1 MRYYCDICLREI
13 KNKSKYS
20 HLKSKSHKEFEKYE
34 HIILSL
40 KNIDIKDVDEIL
52 FLYMIDHNKKFTQY
66 LLKGQFKLVFNNQDC
81 KYLMTDM
88 INNTTNVSW
97 SNYIRDAIDKLK
109 EEGYDFNYIAEM
121 DIITL
126 AHKRDMTY
134 DFYLK
139 LNMSAFE
146 WKLNS
151 MINKDKNLINKFP
164 QNWRHPINT
173 NLTVIVFDF
182 NNFFYINDGYIYH

>member
-1 MRYYCDICLREI
+1 MRYYCNICLLDI
-13 KNKSKYS
+13 KKKSKHS
-20 HLKSKSHKEFEKYE
+20 HLKSKSHKEFEKYK

-40 KNIDIKDVDEIL
+40 KNVDIKDVDEIL
-52 FLYMIDHNKKFTQY
+52 YLYMIDHNKKFTRY
-66 LLKGQFKLVFNNQDC
+66 LLKGQFKLVFNNKDC

-126 AHKRDMTY
+126 ADKRDMTY

-139 LNMSAFE
+139 HNMSAFE
-146 WKLNS
+146 WKLNA
-151 MINKDKNLINKFP
+151 MINKDKSLINKFP

-173 NLTVIVFDF
+173 KF
-182 NNFFYINDGYIYH
+182 NCYRF

>member
-1 MRYYCDICLREI
+1 MRYYCNICLLDI
-13 KNKSKYS
+13 YKKSKHS
-20 HLKSKSHKEFEKYE
+20 HLKSKSHKEYEKYK

-40 KNIDIKDVDEIL
+40 KNVDIKDVDEIL
-52 FLYMIDHNKKFTQY
+52 YLYMIDHNKKFTQY
-66 LLKGQFKLVFNNQDC
+66 LLKGQFILVFNNQDC

-134 DFYLK
+134 DFY
-139 LNMSAFE
+139 
-146 WKLNS
+146 
-151 MINKDKNLINKFP
+151 
-164 QNWRHPINT
+164 
-173 NLTVIVFDF
+173 
-182 NNFFYINDGYIYH
+182 